1 MTIEFKVNEPL
12 RMQDIIAVFISS
24 GINRPTDAP
33 ERIRNMFEHA
43 NLVVSAWHEAQL
55 VGVARTLTDFSYCAY
70 LSDLA
75 VRKEYQHQKIGSQLI
90 EITRQEIG
98 EQAMLLLLSA
108 APAMGYYPK
117 IGFEKVENGFIIPR
131 KT

>member
-12 RMQDIIAVFISS
+12 ATEDIIAVFDSS
-24 GINRPTDAP
+24 GITRPTHDPA
-33 ERIRNMFEHA
+33 RIRRMFDHA
-43 NLVVSAWHEAQL
+43 NLVVSAWHDGEL
-55 VGVARTLTDFSYCAY
+55 VGLARTLTDFSYCAY

-75 VRKEYQHQKIGSQLI
+75 VRREYQHQKIGRQLI
-90 EITRQEIG
+90 EITRQEVG

-117 IGFEKVENGFIIPR
+117 VGFERVENGFIIPR
-131 KT
+131 KA

>member
-12 RMQDIIAVFISS
+12 RTEAIIAVFDSS
-24 GINRPTDAP
+24 GIVRPTHEP
-33 ERIRNMFEHA
+33 ERIRNMFDHA
-43 NLVVSAWHEAQL
+43 NLVVSAWHEDQL
-55 VGVARTLTDFSYCAY
+55 VGIARTLTDFSYCAY

-117 IGFEKVENGFIIPR
+117 IGFEKVGNGFFIPR
-131 KT
+131 KA

>member
-24 GINRPTDAP
+24 GINRPTDDP

-43 NLVVSAWHEAQL
+43 NLVVSAWHEDQL